1 MTTTYLSILRGVGCT
16 FALCTLVAVL
26 FDGQLLKE
34 AGCFKL
40 ISCHSLSFNEKL
52 RRTERRL
59 EFNVAALKE
68 AIAEAAHQPSANV
81 VSITKLAE
89 GGFNRILQATMT
101 NDSII
106 LARLPYP
113 NTVPKTYAVA
123 SEVATLD
130 FLRLHD
136 IPVPKVLGYAA
147 TADNPV
153 GAEYI
158 LMEKMEGTPLGD
170 VWFSMSNKERLS
182 IMRQLIGLEKLFF
195 DLQLPASG
203 SIYYQE
209 DLRAGEKPVAIEGA
223 SLQGKPFVIGP
234 TAQYEWWYQE
244 RKQIDADRGPCM
256 LA

>member
-1 MTTTYLSILRGVGCT
+1 MGDCLSE
-16 FALCTLVAVL
+16 LV
-26 FDGQLLKE
+26 DR
-34 AGCFKL
+34 KL
-40 ISCHSLSFNEKL
+40 ISCYSLSFNEKSRL
-52 RRTERRL
+52 TERRL
-59 EFNVAALKE
+59 EFDLAALKE
-68 AIAEAAHQPSANV
+68 TISEAAHQPSANV

-101 NDSII
+101 DDSII
-106 LARLPYP
+106 LARIPYP

-130 FLRLHD
+130 FLRLHG
-136 IPVPKVLGYAA
+136 IPVSKVLGYAA

-153 GAEYI
+153 GTEYI
-158 LMEKMEGTPLGD
+158 LMEKMEGTPLGH

-182 IMRQLIGLEKLFF
+182 IMKQIIGLEKLFF

-209 DLRAGEKPVAIEGA
+209 DLRAGEKSVGIEGA
-223 SLQGKPFVIGP
+223 SLQGKPFVVGP

-244 RKQIDADRGPCM
+244 RKQLGADRGPCM
-256 LA
+256 LAQSTF